1 MNTSFAGNQVGS
13 IVSLD
18 VVNSYPIGLLA
29 QLGPYYNDSQ
39 GLISAQVT
47 YTANQADITS
57 QQASSYAQRNLDQEK
72 SGTLPP
78 TSLDEVSAASI
89 YGNGANGVN
98 FANQNV
104 ATLLNT
110 EYTNAYAIA
119 KSCRDASYSAFLT
132 TEATQVRLDR
142 ISTFSTVT
150 QLGNTP
156 ITINPIYM
164 IFPSTISTM
173 VASELQTAQQGIT
186 DASGNVQA
194 YITKTQTLLN
204 NTRTKSTSV
213 CANRTLVVA
222 FNTLVKAVAKAVSFP
237 LSEIAGK
244 ETLVTQHVPSIILT
258 VAIQLVNESNA
269 FLTALISNTI
279 TTEITAANSYANTLD
294 SIARSNDVNMY
305 RQDKLQNILKQVAS
319 SIPRY
324 TTPTSN
330 NPFSGYNIIL
340 QQTDAAAANAT
351 AVETLKMANLTD
363 ASGYIVSPQS
373 AIVAIAAAAAAI
385 SPIAAR
391 TLALN
396 ADTSAANARAVSNAI
411 ANLNTAYTNAT
422 TKEPIILTTA
432 TESLSL
438 IASILSTITKVTSNS
453 SAHSAVAIT
462 RRASNTIQGILKAA
476 TETEQVSLESEA
488 DALSVLALLNTA
500 YSITPTV
507 TDITGIENKLW
518 AINAA
523 TARANE
529 VAEKLKDK
537 VYLLNRTAHTLVTP
551 QRIAAQTAS
560 ANSAGAVNANYTSR
574 LDRTSRNVYSDSPPA
589 YTGFKADIR
598 ANIIAPIR
606 PTLDELVYRN
616 RIQPLRLDSLRTIP
630 AVIVKVAQEVQQIK
644 DNSAFSYRQQ

>member
-18 VVNSYPIGLLA
+18 IINSYPNGLLA

-39 GLISAQVT
+39 GLISAQLT

-57 QQASSYAQRNLDQEK
+57 QQGAAYAQRNLEQEN

-78 TSLDEVSAASI
+78 TSLDAVSAQSI
-89 YGNGANGVN
+89 YINGANRVN
-98 FANQNV
+98 YDNQNLV
-104 ATLLNT
+104 TRLNA
-110 EYTNAYAIA
+110 EYTNAYAIE

-142 ISTFSTVT
+142 ISTFSTVV

-156 ITINPIYM
+156 ITVNPMYM

-173 VASELQTAQQGIT
+173 VASAVQTSNQDVK

-194 YITKTQTLLN
+194 YLTKTQTLLN
-204 NTRTKSTSV
+204 NTIIKSTSV
-213 CANRTLVVA
+213 SANRTLVLA
-222 FNTLVKAVAKAVSFP
+222 FNTLVKAVAEAVSFP
-237 LSEIAGK
+237 LLEIAGK
-244 ETLVTQHVPSIILT
+244 ETLVTQYIPSITLT
-258 VAIQLVNESNA
+258 VAIQLVNKA
-269 FLTALISNTI
+269 QTFLTALLSNTI
-279 TTEITAANSYANTLD
+279 TNEVTSANSYANTLD
-294 SIARSNDVNMY
+294 SIARSNDLNMY
-305 RQDKLQNILKQVAS
+305 KQEKLQNILKDAAS
-319 SIPRY
+319 ARPRY
-324 TTPTSN
+324 ATPTSN
-330 NPFSGYNIIL
+330 NPISAYNFIT
-340 QQTDAAAANAT
+340 QQTAAAAANAS
-351 AVETLKMANLTD
+351 AVERLKNAILTD
-363 ASGYIVSPQS
+363 ASGNIVAPES

-396 ADTSAANARAVSNAI
+396 ADESAANARVVSNAI

-438 IASILSTITKVTSNS
+438 ITSILSTITKVTSNS

-462 RRASNTIQGILKAA
+462 RRASNTIQGILKMA
-476 TETEQVSLESEA
+476 TETEQASLESA
-488 DALSVLALLNTA
+488 TDSLSVLTLLNTA
-500 YSITPTV
+500 YSLTPTI
-507 TDITGIENKLW
+507 TDITGIQNKLW

-523 TARANE
+523 TARAKE
-529 VAEKLKDK
+529 VAEKLKEK
-537 VYLLNRTAHTLVTP
+537 VYLLNRTAYNLVTP

-560 ANSAGAVNANYTSR
+560 ANAAGALNANYTSR
-574 LDRTSRNVYSDSPPA
+574 LDRASKNVYTAPPPA
-589 YTGFKADIR
+589 YNGFKAGIR
-598 ANIIAPIR
+598 ANIPVPIR
-606 PTLDELVYRN
+606 PTLDELVYKN
-616 RIQPLRLDSLRTIP
+616 RIEPVRLDSLRTIP
-630 AVIVKVAQEVQQIK
+630 EVIVKVAQEVQQIR